1 MAISKAVLIASIAG
15 TAVVAVG
22 LTAGSVW
29 AIRKSGKD
37 FWGNTESTITL
48 RQPSGGACTITGKE
62 TEVSVK
68 KNKKITWKVV
78 NYCATAQTVSLGNFR
93 ITAAGTQTNCT
104 GATEGGATWPFQ
116 GPDALASRQVTVDPA
131 DDGDIKQK
139 AKDLGSSPVEFHFD
153 ICLGG
158 TKIDPRLVID
168 P

>member
-1 MAISKAVLIASIAG
+1 MFSKPVLIAAIAG

-29 AIRKSGKD
+29 AIRGIGRD
-37 FWGNTESTITL
+37 VWGNTESTITL
-48 RQPSGGACTITGKE
+48 RQPGGGACTVTGKE
-62 TEVSVK
+62 TEVNVK

-93 ITAAGTQTNCT
+93 TTAAGTQTNCT
-104 GATEGGATWPFQ
+104 SPTEGGATWPFQ
-116 GPDALASRQVTVDPA
+116 GADGTADRQVTVDPA

-153 ICLGG
+153 LCLGG
-158 TKIDPRLVID
+158 RKVDPRLVVD

>member
-1 MAISKAVLIASIAG
+1 MAITKAVLIAAIAG
-15 TAVVAVG
+15 TAVLAVA

-29 AIRKSGKD
+29 AIRSAGKD

-48 RQPSGGACTITGKE
+48 RQPGGGACTITGKE

-68 KNKKITWKVV
+68 KNKKITWTVI
-78 NYCATAQTVSLGNFR
+78 NHCGTAQTVSLGNFR
-93 ITAAGTQTNCT
+93 TSAAGTQTNCAT
-104 GATEGGATWPFQ
+104 ATEGGASWPFQ
-116 GPDALASRQVTVDPA
+116 GPDALATRQVTVNPG
-131 DDGDIKQK
+131 DDDNITQR
-139 AKDLGSSPVEFHFD
+139 AKNLGSSPVEFHFD

>member
-1 MAISKAVLIASIAG
+1 MAISKAVLIAAIAV

-22 LTAGSVW
+22 LTAGIVG
-29 AIRKSGKD
+29 AIRGFGKD

-48 RQPSGGACTITGKE
+48 RQPGGGACTITGKE

-68 KNKKITWKVV
+68 KNKKLTWKVI
-78 NYCATAQTVSLGNFR
+78 NHCATTQTVSLGNFR
-93 ITAAGTQTNCT
+93 TPAVGTQTNCT
-104 GATEGGATWPFQ
+104 SATEGGATWPFQ
-116 GPDALASRQVTVDPA
+116 GADGAADREVTVDPA
-131 DDGDIKQK
+131 DDGDIEQR

-158 TKIDPRLVID
+158 TKVDPLLVVD